1 VVGAGGRSGSG
12 GATSSGGASGGACP
26 SSALTPGNTAHTI
39 QTGGR
44 SRTYQLHIPSGYT
57 GKTAVPLLV
66 DFHPHGSTGT
76 AWQNDSPYPKVTDPD
91 GVVVAFP
98 TAVGDWNVG
107 PCCSDGVDDIG
118 FAKALVK
125 EVEGLACIDAKR
137 VYAAGFSMGGGMTNY
152 VACNAADVFAAFA
165 PAAFDLLQEI
175 VTDCK
180 PTRAITVVSF
190 RGTADP
196 YVPYAGGL
204 SNLVKPINFLG
215 AVTTMKKWAELNGCT
230 GSAADQGNGCQGYAA
245 SQCPNGVE
253 VVLCTK
259 QGGGHEAANAS
270 LTWPMVKRHA
280 LP

>member
-1 VVGAGGRSGSG
+1 
-12 GATSSGGASGGACP
+12 
-26 SSALTPGNTAHTI
+26 
-39 QTGGR
+39 
-44 SRTYQLHIPSGYT
+44 
-57 GKTAVPLLV
+57 V

-91 GVVVAFP
+91 GVVIAFP
-98 TAVGDWNVG
+98 SAVGDWDVG
-107 PCCSDGVDDIG
+107 PCCADGVDDVG
-118 FAKALVK
+118 FARALVK

-152 VACNAADVFAAFA
+152 VACHAADVFAAFA

-175 VTDCK
+175 MADCK
-180 PTRAITVVSF
+180 PTRPITVVSY

-196 YVPYAGGL
+196 YVPYEGGL
-204 SNLVKPINFLG
+204 SDLVKPINFLG
-215 AVTTMKKWAELNGCT
+215 AVNTMKKWAELNGCT
-230 GSAADQGNGCQGYAA
+230 GSAAEEGSGCQGYAA
-245 SQCPNGVE
+245 AQCPDGVE

-270 LTWPMVKRHA
+270 LTWPMIKRHA